1 MDVTVKPVL
10 DLSRPVRQ
18 AMHFS
23 QTPERS
29 HNLAINHDQLGDSG
43 NERQCRRESS
53 QPAHMSEAYRRQ

>member
-43 NERQCRRESS
+43 NERMQEGVKSASS
-53 QPAHMSEAYRRQ
+53 YE